1 MPNHRL
7 PGTVQVDVDDL
18 WVYYES
24 IGLRAPV
31 GCPSPTYEQGVPR
44 LLDLFDRHGIRA
56 TFFVCGRDAQA
67 QRAMLNEMVRRGHE
81 IANHSTW
88 HRPGFA
94 RLSVE
99 EKRADIATTHRLL
112 KDVANVAP
120 VGFKSP
126 GFSFAAD
133 QLDVLADLGYR
144 YDSSLLP
151 TPYAPLLRLTQRFL
165 SGGTVDPTHYGQA
178 RYGLAPLRPYT
189 PSRVRPHRP
198 EDTADI
204 YCRIGPCA
212 RCGVPATGTR
222 PYPTDALG
230 APTAMNEPDAMGKSR
245 AVVEA
250 PVTTMPLVRL
260 PMHSTFVFTIGQP
273 LFDVGL
279 ALAVAGNVPIN
290 YLLHA
295 ADAIDPVADP
305 ALASYHFLTQP
316 WDEKL
321 ALLDH
326 MLSKLAAAYH
336 LIPTLEYVNAVVR

>member
-1 MPNHRL
+1 MAPTASRLSVVFCVMTNHQL

-24 IGLRAPV
+24 IGLHAPA
-31 GCPSPTYEQGVPR
+31 GCPSPAYQQGVPR
-44 LLDLFDRHGIRA
+44 LLDLFDRYGIRA
-56 TFFVCGRDAQA
+56 TFFVCGRDARA
-67 QRAMLNEMVRRGHE
+67 QRATLNEMVRRGHE

-94 RLSVE
+94 RLSAE

-112 KDVANVAP
+112 KDAANVTPA
-120 VGFKSP
+120 GFKSP

-178 RYGLAPLRPYT
+178 RYGLAPLRPYV
-189 PSRVRPHRP
+189 PHQESPHRP
-198 EDTADI
+198 ANSAIDCWIA
-204 YCRIGPCA
+204 PCG
-212 RCGVPATGTR
+212 RSGNPGTGTR
-222 PYPTDALG
+222 PYPTDPKG
-230 APTAMNEPDAMGKSR
+230 T
-245 AVVEA
+245 VTVIEA